1 MDEHLKQAFDQVRA
15 ERELKEYTK
24 RFLAGRIAGR
34 RRGRLR
40 VLLPAAACLLL
51 ILAGGR
57 WFYFTPTAEL
67 TIDINPSLQLGINRF
82 DQVVSVEGKNEDGT
96 QLAQTLEVRY
106 LDYDQALEQILQNA
120 QVEELLSRRS

>member
-15 ERELKEYTK
+15 ERELKERTK
-24 RFLAGRIAGR
+24 RVLAGRIAGR
-34 RRGRLR
+34 RRGRLQ

-82 DQVVSVEGKNEDGT
+82 DQVVSVEGN
-96 QLAQTLEVRY
+96 ATLSTTYWSVSTFCR
-106 LDYDQALEQILQNA
+106 
-120 QVEELLSRRS
+120 V